1 MGRGFKHVNTF
12 SPNDS
17 NTVCDVTGFKVKRS
31 QVLRRW
37 EGFYTIDKGWHPRQP
52 QDTPIIPDRKR
63 HTKTFEHKQKTKQQ
77 PIQLHQFRGLN
88 VYKRNL
94 YL

>member
-17 NTVCDVTGFKVKRS
+17 NTICDVTGFKVKRS

-52 QDTPIIPDRKR
+52 QDAPIIPDS
-63 HTKTFEHKQKTKQQ
+63 QKTYKDVRTQQ
-77 PIQLHQFRGLN
+77 EDETAADPITPI
-88 VYKRNL
+88 
-94 YL
+94 

>member
-17 NTVCDVTGFKVKRS
+17 NTICDVTGFKVKRS

-52 QDTPIIPDRKR
+52 QDTPIIPDS
-63 HTKTFEHKQKTKQQ
+63 QKTYKDVRTQQ
-77 PIQLHQFRGLN
+77 EDETAADPITPI
-88 VYKRNL
+88 
-94 YL
+94 